1 MPRALGPFRTNAAP
15 LSNAQQSSTPEKL
28 RGQLGMQAF
37 VVQIRRESL
46 GSGGPTF
53 ESVCALSEDE
63 PAVLTL
69 VRTALRL
76 EDEKLEIKRKL
87 SDDEAHAMGLK
98 PFQVKRMA

>member
-1 MPRALGPFRTNAAP
+1 MPAY
-15 LSNAQQSSTPEKL
+15 
-28 RGQLGMQAF
+28 

-53 ESVCALSEDE
+53 ESVCALADDE
-63 PAVLTL
+63 AAVLKL

-76 EDEKLEIKRKL
+76 EDEKLTVLRPL

-98 PFQVKRMA
+98 PFQVKRTP